1 MHTNT
6 LTVEVNVP
14 IEELFKYTTEPW
26 NTHMWID
33 AVVAEDCDH
42 WPPEDG
48 VSTYRNKDEDGV
60 WTSYV
65 LTAYELNTLF
75 ELTRDDGVYAVRY
88 TYAALGENLTELTYH
103 EWVNEGEIEKPFPQ
117 AALNKLKK
125 VLEIS
130 V

>member
-14 IEELFKYTTEPW
+14 IEELFKYITEPW
-26 NTHMWID
+26 NAHMWMD
-33 AVVAEDCDH
+33 NVVAQDCDH
-42 WPPEDG
+42 WPPEVG
-48 VSTYRNKDEDGV
+48 VSKYRNKGEDGV

-65 LTAYELNTLF
+65 LTAYEPNTLF
-75 ELTRDDGVYAVRY
+75 ELTREDGILAVRY
-88 TYAALGENLTELTYH
+88 TYVALGENRTELTYH
-103 EWVNEGEIEKPFPQ
+103 EWVNEGDIENPFPQ
-117 AALNKLKK
+117 AALDKLKK